1 MSTAVASARIEWE
14 EGNRRFEEAV
24 RDPSARERLY
34 AQVEVVSDELRKRL
48 GSVFTLEELAH
59 AYLSAEHWARQA
71 VSERA
76 PASGW
81 SRTVALAED
90 AAFHAYARGA
100 IDYEP

>member
-1 MSTAVASARIEWE
+1 MSTAVASARHEWE

-24 RDPSARERLY
+24 RDANARERLY
-34 AQVEVVSDELRKRL
+34 AQREVVSEELRKRL
-48 GSVFTLEELAH
+48 GGNFTLEELAH

-76 PASGW
+76 STPGW
-81 SRTVALAED
+81 PRTVALAED

-100 IDYEP
+100 IDYQP